1 MPARRPPKKL
11 PKVARRASST
21 IDLVGLGI
29 NSVDTIIHV
38 PHFPAFDSK
47 LQILSSETLP
57 GGQVA
62 TAVVACQRWDLRTR
76 YIGKIGDDS
85 AGRMQRGEFSREGVE
100 AHLIEV
106 PHCASQQAFILV
118 DRSSGERTILW
129 QRDARLDLEPTEIA
143 KEWITSARLLHVDGH
158 PTAPAATAAQW
169 AREAG
174 VIVTADIDNLYSGIE
189 VLLEHVDYVI
199 GSREFPQRI
208 TGIDNLA
215 QALPEIQ
222 RRFGCR
228 VTGATLGPGG
238 ALLWDGQTFHY
249 SRAFRVHTVDTTG
262 AGDIFHAAF
271 NYGLLQGWLLDRT
284 LEFACAAAALNCTA
298 SGARGGIKSIAE
310 IETLMSRGDR
320 YPAAFQDG
328 RIIDGRIIATSGS
341 ESSSASRAKS
351 PGAKAKKLRP
361 RRHSSNA

>member
-1 MPARRPPKKL
+1 MPGRRPPKKS
-11 PKVARRASST
+11 PEVVRRPSST
-21 IDLVGLGI
+21 VDLVGLGI

-38 PHFPAFDSK
+38 PHFPAFNSK
-47 LQILSSETLP
+47 VQILSSEMLP

-62 TAVVACQRWDLRTR
+62 TAAVACQRWGLRTR
-76 YIGKIGDDS
+76 YVGKIGDDS
-85 AGRMQRGEFSREGVE
+85 AGRMQRGEFTREGVD

-106 PHCASQQAFILV
+106 PDCASQQAFILV

-129 QRDARLDLEPTEIA
+129 QRDARLDLEPAEIA

-158 PTAPAATAAQW
+158 PTPPATKAARW

-174 VIVTADIDNLYSGIE
+174 AIVTADIDNLYSGVE

-199 GSREFPQRI
+199 GSREFPERI
-208 TGIDNLA
+208 TGISNLA
-215 QALPEIQ
+215 RALPEIQ

-228 VTGATLGPGG
+228 VTGATLGRDG
-238 ALLWDGQTFHY
+238 ALLWDGQGFHY
-249 SRAFRVHTVDTTG
+249 SPAFRVQTVDTTG

-271 NYGLLQGWLLDRT
+271 NYGLLQGWLLGRT

-298 SGARGGIKSIAE
+298 RGARGGIKRIAE

-320 YPAAFQDG
+320 YPAAFHDG
-328 RIIDGRIIATSGS
+328 RLIAPSGP
-341 ESSSASRAKS
+341 ESRARSTRHLHRARQK
-351 PGAKAKKLRP
+351 P
-361 RRHSSNA
+361 RRPSHT